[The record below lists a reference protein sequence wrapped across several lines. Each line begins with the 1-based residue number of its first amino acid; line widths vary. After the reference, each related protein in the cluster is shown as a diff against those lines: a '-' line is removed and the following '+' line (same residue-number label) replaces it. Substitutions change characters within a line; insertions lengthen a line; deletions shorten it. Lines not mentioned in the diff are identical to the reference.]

1 MSHTPRSLSR
11 RSLLRSSGA
20 LLALPFLES
29 LVAPVRCF
37 ASAAAKTVRPPRRMG
52 IFTVTGG
59 TVLESWKPAATGA
72 LTDIKLP
79 SILRSLEFA
88 KDDLLLLSGLSH
100 SGRPKNVNAHQHCA
114 YMHLTGAS
122 SVGNENGKIFAGV
135 SVDQVAAKSAGG
147 QTLMPSLEMGLAGG
161 ENIYSFRDANT
172 PVPYE
177 ADPRLVF
184 ERMFRG
190 RQPVIPN
197 WTRRAAAS
205 TTGAPQA
212 APPASYE
219 RSVLDLVLGEAND
232 LRRGLGRDD
241 QQKLDEYLESVRS
254 VEKRIQFQER
264 ILQVEMADAKTPG
277 PSQLVQPALPPADM
291 PFHKFRDQVERD
303 PERHGEYIRIMS
315 DLMVLAF
322 QTDTTRVITLAVG
335 SDGVMFPGVVTVGNE
350 QHCHTLEHQGNA
362 GRVEDADPIAREAC
376 RQIHA
381 WYSSLFAE
389 MVQKMRAI
397 DEGGSSLLDNSMI
410 LYTSYMADGGH
421 GTEDYPAMLV
431 GKAGGSIKPG
441 RHVAFQKN
449 TPVSNLYVEM
459 LDRMGAKVDSFG
471 DSLTSKNAAYSG
483 RLPDLG

>member
-1 MSHTPRSLSR
+1 M
-11 RSLLRSSGA
+11 LRSSGA

-37 ASAAAKTVRPPRRMG
+37 ASAAKAVQPPRRMG

-59 TVLESWKPAATGA
+59 TVLESWKPSATGA

-79 SILRSLEFA
+79 SILRSLDFA
-88 KDDLLLLSGLSH
+88 KEDMLLLSGLSH
-100 SGRPKNVNAHQHCA
+100 SGQPKNVNAHQHCA
-114 YMHLTGAS
+114 YMHLTGAP

-135 SVDQVAAKSAGG
+135 SVDQVAAKGAG
-147 QTLMPSLEMGLAGG
+147 QHTILPSLEMGMAGG

-190 RQPVIPN
+190 RQPVAPN
-197 WTRRAAAS
+197 WTRRASAGA
-205 TTGAPQA
+205 GAPPA
-212 APPASYE
+212 APPASYD

-232 LRRGLGRDD
+232 LRRDLGRDD
-241 QQKLDEYLESVRS
+241 QRKLNEYLESVRS
-254 VEKRIQFQER
+254 IEKRIQFQER
-264 ILQVEMADAKTPG
+264 IIQQELADAKSPG
-277 PSQLVQPALPPADM
+277 LSPLIQPALPGPDM
-291 PFHKFRDQVERD
+291 PFHKFRDQIERD
-303 PERHGEYIRIMS
+303 PERHGEYIRIMA

-335 SDGVMFPGVVTVGNE
+335 SDGAMFPGVVTVGNE

-389 MVQKMRAI
+389 MVKKMRAI
-397 DEGGSSLLDNSMI
+397 DEGGSTLLDNSMI

-421 GTEDYPAMLV
+421 GTHDYPAMLV
-431 GKAGGSIKPG
+431 GKAGGSLKPG
-441 RHVAFQKN
+441 RHLAFQKN

-459 LDRMGAKVDSFG
+459 LDRMDVKVDSFG
-471 DSLTSKNAAYSG
+471 DSRTSKNAAYNG
-483 RLPDLG
+483 RLPDIG